1 MPALTVIDRVVSSY
15 IPTIRALRPLAV
27 PAAHP
32 EQPGGSDGRLP
43 AQGRVPAVATPHT
56 PAEGIC
62 PAPRKRPP
70 ACGADFRPGHRT
82 QRARRH
88 PRHGA
93 RPATRPPGGRISPAT
108 GSATWSTRRPAACSC
123 TIIKPWPLTVIDVAR
138 LDLDDA
144 DLAFLSA
151 CSTAQPGTRL
161 TDEAIQLAAAFQLA
175 GYRHVIG
182 TLWPVGDQQA
192 VDHADAIYATITK
205 TGDPALAV
213 HADVRHLRNRYA
225 RQPSA
230 WASHIHVGA

>member
-1 MPALTVIDRVVSSY
+1 
-15 IPTIRALRPLAV
+15 
-27 PAAHP
+27 
-32 EQPGGSDGRLP
+32 LP
-43 AQGRVPAVATPHT
+43 AQGRVLAVAMPHT
-56 PAEGIC
+56 PAQRDLPGAEEEAACLRHRFPGLVTVLSGPDATHDTVLARL
-62 PAPRKRPP
+62 PA
-70 ACGADFRPGHRT
+70 
-82 QRARRH
+82 ARRAH
-88 PRHGA
+88 FACHGFSDLVN
-93 RPATRPPGGRISPAT
+93 P
-108 GSATWSTRRPAACSC
+108 SASRLLLHDHQT
-123 TIIKPWPLTVIDVAR
+123 WPLTVIDVAR
-138 LDLDDA
+138 LNLDDA

-192 VDHADAIYATITK
+192 VDLADAIYATITK